1 LLIAGLSQRYT
12 AETSAGIPAQWRR
25 FVPYPGHIPG
35 QTGRTTYGVLCN
47 GDDAGNT
54 DYICGVEVSDFARV
68 PLEMTRLRI
77 PEHKYA
83 VFTHRE
89 HISAIRRTWFTIF
102 NKWLPESGYKLAEAP
117 EFERYSDAFDPATGT
132 GGCEIRI
139 PVER

>member
-1 LLIAGLSQRYT
+1 MLIAGLSQRYT

-117 EFERYSDAFDPATGT
+117 EFERYSDAFDYSGPQNSDQA
-132 GGCEIRI
+132 IS
-139 PVER
+139 